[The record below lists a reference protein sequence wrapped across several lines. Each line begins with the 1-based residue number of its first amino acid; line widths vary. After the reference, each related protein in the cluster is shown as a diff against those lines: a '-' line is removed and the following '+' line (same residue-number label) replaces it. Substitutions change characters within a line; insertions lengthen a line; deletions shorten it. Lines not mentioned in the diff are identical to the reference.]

1 MSAQVGYLVLLM
13 ELYGC
18 LYVLSL
24 GISHTIAIT
33 ANDQIETQI
42 QVGAKNATKIMANAP
57 MKAARSFCDLA
68 YVSKPK
74 ATASQRTVAVGF
86 K

>member
-1 MSAQVGYLVLLM
+1 MGNFS
-13 ELYGC
+13 
-18 LYVLSL
+18 YVLSL
-24 GISHTIAIT
+24 GTSQTIAIT
-33 ANDQIETQI
+33 AKDQMETQI
-42 QVGAKNATKIMANAP
+42 QVEAANTANMIANDP

-68 YVSKPK
+68 YDSKPK